1 MKSLE
6 KTQTLK
12 PYLDDLKHTLYLW
25 KKSHLTMVGSVI
37 IGIFLLVA
45 IFAPLIAPYSPIEQD
60 LSKRLIGPSTQ
71 HFFGT
76 DHLGRDIFSRVIHG
90 SRTALWIIFLV
101 SVISTAI
108 GTIVGV
114 VSGFFGGVIDE
125 ILMRITD
132 MFLAFPSLVL
142 AMFIAAMLGPN
153 LTNAIIAISL
163 VGWTVYARLV
173 RAEAIKI
180 KSMPYIEAIRSV
192 GASRLRIIILHVLPM
207 CVSPILVQMTLR
219 MGTII
224 LTAASLGFL
233 GLGAQPPAPEWGVL
247 VSDGRGYLMNQ
258 WWISTFP
265 GIAIAIV
272 VLGFNLLG
280 DGVRDMLD
288 PRLRR

>member
-1 MKSLE
+1 
-6 KTQTLK
+6 
-12 PYLDDLKHTLYLW
+12 
-25 KKSHLTMVGSVI
+25 
-37 IGIFLLVA
+37 LVA

-60 LSKRLIGPSTQ
+60 LSKRLIGPGSQ

-192 GASRLRIIILHVLPM
+192 GASRLRIIVLHVLPM

-265 GIAIAIV
+265 GIAIAFV